1 MTVGHREDDVQLV
14 RPGEGKLHDLLEGHL
29 AVVNVARTLVDDG
42 LGHLRMLWRGDEPL
56 DPGLRQVDQVAALQ
70 AAQTALTVALIPM
83 KT

>member
-1 MTVGHREDDVQLV
+1 V

-29 AVVNVARTLVDDG
+29 AVVNVARTRVDDG
-42 LGHLRMLWRGDEPL
+42 LGHLRMLRRGDEPL